1 MDTKALVASVLF
13 ASSLFA
19 SGQAL
24 AGNNDLTPE
33 QLAKAR
39 ESASQLNPPVDFD
52 AMIKEANRLNV
63 ECTGDLTRKVRI
75 HICGQDIEIAKKQER
90 IDKKQANIDRLK
102 ADTEKTRKENAELI
116 REAQQRIKNN
126 K

>member
-1 MDTKALVASVLF
+1 MKKSLVVSAFL

-19 SGQAL
+19 SSQAL
-24 AGNNDLTPE
+24 AAKPELTPE
-33 QLAKAR
+33 QLTKAR

-52 AMIKEANRLNV
+52 TLMKEANSLGV
-63 ECTGDLTRKVRI
+63 ECTGDLTRKARI
-75 HICGQDIEIAKKQER
+75 SICVDDVKIAKTKADTEMTKTE
-90 IDKKQANIDRLK
+90 IQAIK

-116 REAQQRIKNN
+116 KQVQQRIKEN